1 MLKIKIGTDSYM
13 RFYSERLNMTI
24 RNKAFGN
31 NHSIANHSVS
41 NETAYPPNSIA
52 FTVEIL

>member
-24 RNKAFGN
+24 RNKAFRN

-41 NETAYPPNSIA
+41 NETAYSPNSIA

>member
-1 MLKIKIGTDSYM
+1 MLKIGTDSYM

-24 RNKAFGN
+24 RNKAFRN

-41 NETAYPPNSIA
+41 NETAYSPHSIA
-52 FTVEIL
+52 FTVEIS